1 MFVKFNY
8 AKYEYSI
15 ILDIPKLFFMK
26 KIYTLLLCT
35 FVLVRMSYAQE
46 TFPENGVK
54 DARPNTYVFT
64 HANIIVNSTT
74 KFNDGF
80 LVVKNGVIESV
91 GAGAPAIKGA
101 IVIDCKGKT
110 IYPSFI
116 DINTNYG
123 MPEAKRGGRGENR
136 GPQFLS
142 NKKGAYSWNEAIRPE
157 FDAKTAFNV
166 NEDKASGLREQGFG
180 AVLSYQKDGIA
191 RGTSVLVNL
200 NTEKEHSS
208 ILKSDVS
215 SHFSF
220 SKGTSTQDYPSS
232 LMGSIAL
239 LRQTFYDANWYS
251 KNNTEVN
258 YSYEA
263 LNKQASLP
271 KFFECSELYDVFR
284 ANKIAKEF
292 GYNFI
297 YKTNGTDYQRL
308 AELKA
313 INASL
318 IISLQYPKAY
328 DVEDFYDARSVGI
341 AELKH
346 WELAPYNAGYLEKEQ
361 INFAITTSDLKN
373 TSDFWPNLRKAISN
387 GLSEAKALDALTKTP
402 AQMINA
408 SSMIGEL
415 KAGMKAN
422 FIITNGNI
430 FKDEDAIIL
439 SNWIAGV
446 EHRIETEKETDIRGN
461 YTLSVGGK
469 SYSLDISGSKNKP
482 DWNILNIDSTK
493 TKINTT
499 WNNNIVS
506 LVYQPSDSTI
516 KQKVRLSG
524 TIIDGSTL
532 KIVGQGSMN
541 NNTIEWFATR
551 TKLMTEKTDD
561 KKDDKKEKADV
572 GPIIFPFAAFGSTQ
586 LPKAEKYLIKNATV
600 WTNEKEGIQENT
612 DVLIAGG
619 KIISVGKNLND
630 PTAKLI
636 DAKGKHLT
644 PGIIDE
650 HSHIAISRGVNE
662 GTQAVTSEV
671 RIGDVLDPDDV
682 NIYRQLA
689 GGVTT
694 SHLLHGSANP
704 VGGQTALIK
713 LRYGKNAEELKFEGA
728 DGFIKFALGENV
740 KQSNWGDDQRERF
753 PQTRMGVE
761 QVYIDAFTRAREYE
775 KNKNARK
782 DLELDALV
790 EILNKKRFITC
801 HSYVQSEINML
812 MKVADQFNF
821 PVNTFTHILEGYK
834 VADKMKSHGA
844 NASTFSDWWA
854 YKYEVIDAIPYN
866 AAIMTKEGLN
876 VSINSDDAEMARR
889 LNQEAAKTV
898 KYGGLTEEQALKLV
912 TLNPA
917 KMLHID
923 NRVGSIVA
931 GKDADLVLWNDN
943 PLSIYAK
950 PLKTFVD
957 GIDYYDAEKD
967 LKLRSEMNKEKE
979 RIIQKLLTEKKLGMP
994 TQKPSK
1000 PEKKLYH
1007 CDDVEVE
1014 SIY

>member
-1 MFVKFNY
+1 MK
-8 AKYEYSI
+8 
-15 ILDIPKLFFMK
+15 KLF
-26 KIYTLLLCT
+26 TLFLFSMFLI
-35 FVLVRMSYAQE
+35 RASNAQE
-46 TFPENGVK
+46 TFPLNGVK
-54 DARPNTYVFT
+54 DTRPTTYAFINATVV
-64 HANIIVNSTT
+64 VNSST
-74 KFNDGF
+74 K
-80 LVVKNGVIESV
+80 LESATIMVKNGVIENV
-91 GAGAPAIKGA
+91 GPGLPIPKGA
-101 IVIDCKGKT
+101 MIIDCKGKT

-123 MPEAKRGGRGENR
+123 MPEAKRGGGRDNR

-157 FDAKTAFNV
+157 FDAKTAFNT
-166 NEDKASGLREQGFG
+166 NEEKASGLREQGFG

-200 NTEKEHSS
+200 NTDKEYKA

-215 SHFSF
+215 AHFSF

-239 LRQTFYDANWYS
+239 LRQSLYDANWYA
-251 KNNTEVN
+251 KNNSEVN

-263 LNKQASLP
+263 LNKQTAMP

-292 GYNFI
+292 GYTFI
-297 YKTNGTDYQRL
+297 YKTNGNDYQRL

-313 INASL
+313 MNASL

-328 DVEDFYDARSVGI
+328 DVEDYYDAQSVGL

-346 WELAPYNAGYLEKEQ
+346 WELAPYNAAYLEKEK

-373 TSDFWPNLRKAISN
+373 TGDFWPNLRKAIDN
-387 GLSEAKALDALTKTP
+387 GLSEAKALDALTKVP

-408 SSMIGEL
+408 SNLLGEI
-415 KAGMKAN
+415 KTGMKAN
-422 FIITNGNI
+422 FLITSGNI
-430 FKDEDAIIL
+430 FKDEEAIIL
-439 SNWIAGV
+439 SNWINGE
-446 EHRIETEKETDIRGN
+446 EHKIDEEKSVDIRGS
-461 YTLSVGGK
+461 YTLTSNGK
-469 SYSLDISGSKNKP
+469 SFSVEIAGSKNKP
-482 DWNILNIDSTK
+482 EWTIMNTDSSK
-493 TKINTT
+493 TKISTT

-506 LVYQPSDSTI
+506 LVFQPDDSTI

-524 TIIDGSTL
+524 TIIDGATL
-532 KIVGQGSMN
+532 KIVGQGSVN
-541 NNTIEWFATR
+541 STDVVWQATR
-551 TKLMTEKTDD
+551 KKLFTEKNDD
-561 KKDDKKEKADV
+561 KKDDKKEKTEV
-572 GPIIFPFAAFGSTQ
+572 GPIIFPFAAYGATE
-586 LPKAEKYLIKNATV
+586 LPKAEKWLIKNATV
-600 WTNEKEGIQENT
+600 WTNEKDGIQENT
-612 DVLIAGG
+612 DVLISAG

-630 PTAKLI
+630 PTAKVI
-636 DAKGKHLT
+636 DGKGKHLT

-682 NIYRQLA
+682 NIYRQLS

-713 LRYGKNAEELKFEGA
+713 LRYGKNAEDLKFEGA

-740 KQSNWGDDQRERF
+740 KQSNWGDDQTERF

-761 QVYIDAFTRAREYE
+761 QVYIDAFNRAREYE
-775 KNKNARK
+775 KNKMARK

-821 PVNTFTHILEGYK
+821 SVNTFTHILEGYK
-834 VADKMKSHGA
+834 VADKMKAHGS

-923 NRVGSIVA
+923 NRVGSIKA
-931 GKDADLVLWNDN
+931 GKDADIVLWNDN

-957 GIDYYDAEKD
+957 GIDYYDVEKD
-967 LKLRSEMNKEKE
+967 AKLREDMRKEKE
-979 RIIQKLLTEKKLGMP
+979 RIIQKLLAEKKLGMP

>member
-1 MFVKFNY
+1 
-8 AKYEYSI
+8 
-15 ILDIPKLFFMK
+15 MK
-26 KIYTLLLCT
+26 KIYTFFLFTLFYLS
-35 FVLVRMSYAQE
+35 FAKAQE
-46 TFPENGVK
+46 TYPVNGVK
-54 DARPNTYVFT
+54 DVRPNVYAFT
-64 HANIIVNSTT
+64 NATLVVNSST
-74 KFNDGF
+74 KIENAT
-80 LVVKNGVIESV
+80 LLIRNGLIEN
-91 GAGAPAIKGA
+91 AGPNINPPKGA
-101 IVIDCKGKT
+101 IIIDCKGKT

-116 DINTNYG
+116 DIYTNYG
-123 MPEAKRGGRGENR
+123 QVENKRNRGDNR

-142 NKKGAYSWNEAIRPE
+142 NKKGAYHWNEAIRPE
-157 FDAKTAFNV
+157 FDAKLAFSV
-166 NEDKASGLREQGFG
+166 NSDKANNYRDQGFG
-180 AVLSYQKDGIA
+180 AVLSFQKDGIA

-200 NTEKEHSS
+200 NDDKENNV

-215 SHFSF
+215 AHYSF
-220 SKGTSTQDYPSS
+220 SKGTSSQDYPSS

-239 LRQTFYDANWYS
+239 LRQTFYDAAWYA
-251 KNNTEVN
+251 KNNAEVN
-258 YSYEA
+258 FSYEA
-263 LNKQASLP
+263 LNKQTSLP
-271 KFFECSELYDVFR
+271 KIFECSDLYDVFR

-292 GYNFI
+292 NYTFI
-297 YKTNGTDYQRL
+297 YKTNGNDYQRL
-308 AELKA
+308 ADLKA

-318 IISLQYPKAY
+318 IISLNYPTAY
-328 DVEDFYDARSVGI
+328 DVEDYYDVNSIGI
-341 AELKH
+341 ADLKH
-346 WELAPYNAGYLEKEQ
+346 WELAPYNPAYLAKEKIPFALT
-361 INFAITTSDLKN
+361 INDLRSAN
-373 TSDFWPNLRKAISN
+373 DFWPNLRKAIKN
-387 GLSEAKALDALTKTP
+387 GLSEQVALDALTKIP

-408 SSMIGEL
+408 SNMLGEL
-415 KAGMKAN
+415 KPGMKAN
-422 FIITNGNI
+422 FIIATGNL
-430 FKDEDAIIL
+430 FSNNEATIL

-446 EHRIETEKETDIRGN
+446 EHSIEKEKTMDIRGT
-461 YTLSVGGK
+461 YAMEVGDK
-469 SYSLDISGSKNKP
+469 KFSLELSGSKDKP
-482 DWNILNIDSTK
+482 EWTIIDTDSVK
-493 TKINTT
+493 TKLSST
-499 WNNNIVS
+499 WNNNLVS
-506 LVYQPSDSTI
+506 LVFQPTDTTI
-516 KQKVRLSG
+516 TSKIRLSG
-524 TIIDGSTL
+524 TIVPGATL
-532 KIVGQGSMN
+532 KIAGQGSLN
-541 NNTIEWFATR
+541 GTTVSWTASRIN
-551 TKLMTEKTDD
+551 LYTEKPDD
-561 KKDDKKEKADV
+561 KSEDKKNNPEV
-572 GPIIFPFAAFGSTQ
+572 GAIIYPFSAYGSST

-600 WTNEKEGIQENT
+600 WTNEKEGKLENA

-619 KIISVGKNLND
+619 KIVNVGKNLSD
-630 PTAKLI
+630 PSAKII
-636 DAKGKHLT
+636 DGKGKHIT

-671 RIGDVLDPDDV
+671 RIGDVLDPEDV

-740 KQSNWGDDQRERF
+740 KQSNWGDDQRDRF

-761 QVYIDAFTRAREYE
+761 QVFVDAFNRAKEYE
-775 KNKNARK
+775 KNKTARK

-790 EILNKKRFITC
+790 EIMNKKRFITC

-834 VADKMKSHGA
+834 VADKMKTHGS

-854 YKYEVIDAIPYN
+854 YKYEVVDAIPYN
-866 AAIMTKEGLN
+866 AAIMVKQGLN

-889 LNQEAAKTV
+889 LNQEAAKTI
-898 KYGGLTEEQALKLV
+898 KYGGLSEEEALKLV

-923 NRVGSIVA
+923 NRVGSIKA
-931 GKDADLVLWNDN
+931 GKDADLVLWNEH

-957 GIDYYDAEKD
+957 GIDYYDAQKD
-967 LKLRSEMNKEKE
+967 EEMRTSMRKEKE
-979 RIIQKLLTEKKLGMP
+979 RIVQKLLAEKKLGMP

-1007 CDDVEVE
+1007 CDDTEVE

>member
-1 MFVKFNY
+1 MK
-8 AKYEYSI
+8 
-15 ILDIPKLFFMK
+15 KLFSLFLISMF
-26 KIYTLLLCT
+26 I
-35 FVLVRMSYAQE
+35 FRISNAQE
-46 TFPENGVK
+46 TFPLNGVK
-54 DARPNTYVFT
+54 DTRPTTYAFT
-64 HANIIVNSTT
+64 NATVVVNSTT
-74 KFNDGF
+74 KLENATI
-80 LVVKNGVIESV
+80 VVKNGVIENV
-91 GAGAPAIKGA
+91 GPGLPIPKGA
-101 IVIDCKGKT
+101 MVVDCKGKT

-123 MPEAKRGGRGENR
+123 MPEAKRGGGRDNR

-157 FDAKTAFNV
+157 FDAKTAFNT
-166 NEDKASGLREQGFG
+166 NEDKANGLREQGFG
-180 AVLSYQKDGIA
+180 AVLTYQKDGIA
-191 RGTSVLVNL
+191 RGTSLLVNL
-200 NTEKEHSS
+200 NTEKEYKA
-208 ILKSDVS
+208 ILKTDVS
-215 SHFSF
+215 AHYSF

-239 LRQTFYDANWYS
+239 LRQSLYDANYYA
-251 KNNTEVN
+251 KNNSEVN

-263 LNKQASLP
+263 INKQAGMI

-292 GYNFI
+292 GYTFI

-313 INASL
+313 MNASL

-328 DVEDFYDARSVGI
+328 DVEDYYDAQSVGL

-346 WELAPYNAGYLEKEQ
+346 WELAPYNAAYLEKEK
-361 INFAITTSDLKN
+361 INFAITTSDLKSAN
-373 TSDFWPNLRKAISN
+373 DFWPNLRKAISN

-408 SSMIGEL
+408 STMLGEV
-415 KAGMKAN
+415 KVGMKAN
-422 FIITNGNI
+422 FLITTGNI
-430 FKDEDAIIL
+430 FKDEEAIIL
-439 SNWIAGV
+439 SNWINGE
-446 EHRIETEKETDIRGN
+446 EHKIDEEKSVDIRGS
-461 YTLSVGGK
+461 YTLTSNGK
-469 SYSLDISGSKNKP
+469 SFPVEIAGSKNKP
-482 DWNILNIDSTK
+482 EWTIMNTDSSK

-506 LVYQPSDSTI
+506 LVFQPSDSTI

-524 TIIDGSTL
+524 TIVDGATL

-541 NNTIEWFATR
+541 SNDVVWQATR
-551 TKLMTEKTDD
+551 TKLFTEKKDD
-561 KKDDKKEKADV
+561 KKDDKKEKAEV
-572 GPIIFPFAAFGSTQ
+572 GPIIFPFAAYGATE
-586 LPKAEKYLIKNATV
+586 LPKAEKWLIKNATV

-612 DVLIAGG
+612 DVLISAG
-619 KIISVGKNLND
+619 KIISVGKNLSD
-630 PTAKLI
+630 PTAKVI
-636 DAKGKHLT
+636 DGKGKHIT

-682 NIYRQLA
+682 NIYRQLS

-713 LRYGKNAEELKFEGA
+713 LRYGKNAEDLKFEGA

-761 QVYIDAFTRAREYE
+761 QVFIDAFNRAREYE
-775 KNKNARK
+775 KNKTARK

-821 PVNTFTHILEGYK
+821 SVNTFTHILEGYK
-834 VADKMKSHGA
+834 VADKMKTHGA

-854 YKYEVIDAIPYN
+854 YKYEVIDAIPHN

-889 LNQEAAKTV
+889 LNQEAAKSIM
-898 KYGGLTEEQALKLV
+898 YGGLTEEQALKLV

-923 NRVGSIVA
+923 NRVGSIKA
-931 GKDADLVLWNDN
+931 GKDADIVLWNDN

-957 GIDYYDAEKD
+957 GIDYYDVDKD
-967 LKLRSEMNKEKE
+967 AKMRGDIRKEKE

-1007 CDDVEVE
+1007 CDDIEVE

>member
-1 MFVKFNY
+1 
-8 AKYEYSI
+8 
-15 ILDIPKLFFMK
+15 MK
-26 KIYTLLLCT
+26 KLLTLFLFSFFIL
-35 FVLVRMSYAQE
+35 RIAIAQE
-46 TFPENGVK
+46 TFPINGVK
-54 DARPNTYVFT
+54 DTRPTTYAFINATVV
-64 HANIIVNSTT
+64 VNSST
-74 KFNDGF
+74 KLENAT
-80 LVVKNGVIESV
+80 LIVKNGMIESV
-91 GAGAPAIKGA
+91 GTGLAAPKGA
-101 IVIDCKGKT
+101 IQIDCKGKI

-116 DINTNYG
+116 DINTTYG
-123 MPEAKRGGRGENR
+123 MPETKRGGRGDNR
-136 GPQFLS
+136 GPQFIS
-142 NKKGAYSWNEAIRPE
+142 NKKGAFSWNEAIRPE
-157 FDAKTAFNV
+157 FDAKTIFNA
-166 NEDKASGLREQGFG
+166 NEEKACVLREQGFG

-200 NTEKEHSS
+200 NTEREHNS

-215 SHFSF
+215 AHYSF

-239 LRQTFYDANWYS
+239 LRQSLYDAAWYA

-263 LNKQASLP
+263 LNKQAALP

-292 GYNFI
+292 GYTFI

-308 AELKA
+308 SELRA
-313 INASL
+313 ANASL

-328 DVEDFYDARSVGI
+328 DVEDYYDAQSVGL

-346 WELAPYNAGYLEKEQ
+346 WELAPYNAAYLEKEK
-361 INFAITTSDLKN
+361 ITFAITTSDLKN
-373 TSDFWPNLRKAISN
+373 TGDFWPNLRKAINN
-387 GLSEAKALDALTKTP
+387 GLSEGKALDALTKIP

-408 SSMIGEL
+408 SNLVGEI

-422 FIITNGNI
+422 LLITSGNI
-430 FKDEDAIIL
+430 FINEEAIIL
-439 SNWIAGV
+439 SNWVNGV
-446 EHRIETEKETDIRGN
+446 EHKIDEEKNTDIRGS
-461 YTLSVGGK
+461 YTLTANGK
-469 SYSLDISGSKNKP
+469 SFLIDISGSKNKP
-482 DWNILNIDSTK
+482 EWNIMNTDSSK
-493 TKINTT
+493 TKISTT

-506 LVYQPSDSTI
+506 LVFQPNDSTI

-524 TIIDGSTL
+524 TIVDGTTL

-541 NNTIEWFATR
+541 SNNIVWQATR
-551 TKLMTEKTDD
+551 TKLFTEKTDD
-561 KKDDKKEKADV
+561 KKDDKKEKTEV
-572 GPIIFPFAAFGSTQ
+572 GPIIFPFAAYGATE
-586 LPKAEKYLIKNATV
+586 LPKAEKWLIKNATV

-612 DVLIAGG
+612 DVLISAG
-619 KIISVGKNLND
+619 KIISVGKNLSD
-630 PTAKLI
+630 PVAKII
-636 DAKGKHLT
+636 DGKGKHIT

-682 NIYRQLA
+682 NIYRQLS

-713 LRYGKNAEELKFEGA
+713 LRYGKNAEDLKFEGA

-761 QVYIDAFTRAREYE
+761 QVYIDAFNRAREYE
-775 KNKNARK
+775 KNKTARK

-821 PVNTFTHILEGYK
+821 SVNTFTHILEGYK
-834 VADKMKSHGA
+834 VADKMKAHGS

-866 AAIMTKEGLN
+866 AAIMTKQGLN

-898 KYGGLTEEQALKLV
+898 KYGGLSEEQALKLV

-923 NRVGSIVA
+923 NRVGSIKA

-957 GIDYYDAEKD
+957 GIDYFDAEKD
-967 LKLRSEMNKEKE
+967 AKMRNDIRIEKE

>member
-1 MFVKFNY
+1 MRKR
-8 AKYEYSI
+8 
-15 ILDIPKLFFMK
+15 
-26 KIYTLLLCT
+26 YTLILFSLFIFRIT
-35 FVLVRMSYAQE
+35 NAQE
-46 TFPENGVK
+46 TFPLNGVQ
-54 DARPNTYVFT
+54 DTRPNTYIFT
-64 HANIIVNSTT
+64 NAKIVVNSTT
-74 KFNDGF
+74 KIDKAS
-80 LVVKNGVIESV
+80 LLISNGTIVAV
-91 GAGAPAIKGA
+91 GAGIPTPKGA
-101 IVIDCKGKT
+101 IVVNCEGKT

-116 DINTNYG
+116 DINTTYG
-123 MPEAKRGGRGENR
+123 MPEAKRGGRGDNR
-136 GPQFLS
+136 GPQFIT

-157 FDAKTAFNV
+157 FDAKTTFIV
-166 NEDKASGLREQGFG
+166 NDDKASGLREQGFG
-180 AVLSYQKDGIA
+180 TVLSYQKDGIA

-200 NTEKEHSS
+200 NNDKEHLV

-215 SHFSF
+215 AHFSF

-232 LMGSIAL
+232 LIGSIAL
-239 LRQTFYDANWYS
+239 LRQTFYDANWYA
-251 KNNTEVN
+251 KNNKEVN

-263 LNKQASLP
+263 LNKQSSLP
-271 KFFECSELYDVFR
+271 KIFECSDLYDVFR

-292 GYNFI
+292 GYTFI

-308 AELKA
+308 ADLKA
-313 INASL
+313 MNASL

-328 DVEDFYDARSVGI
+328 DVEDFYDAQSIGI

-346 WELAPYNAGYLEKEQ
+346 WELAAYNAAYLAKEN
-361 INFAITTSDLKN
+361 INFAITTSDLKSVN
-373 TSDFWPNLRKAISN
+373 DFWPNLRKAIKN
-387 GLSEAKALDALTKTP
+387 GLSEEKALDALTRVP

-408 SSMIGEL
+408 SNLVGEL

-422 FIITNGNI
+422 FLITNGDI
-430 FKDEDAIIL
+430 FTDEEAVVQ
-439 SNWIAGV
+439 SNWIAGEENIIDV
-446 EHRIETEKETDIRGN
+446 EKGVDIRGT
-461 YTLSVGGK
+461 YTLK
-469 SYSLDISGSKNKP
+469 SNGQSYNLEISGSKNKP
-482 DWNILNIDSTK
+482 DWSIINADSSK

-499 WNNNIVS
+499 WNNNNVS
-506 LVYQPSDSTI
+506 LVFQPNDSTI
-516 KQKVRLSG
+516 IQKVRLSG
-524 TIIDGSTL
+524 TIIDGSTF
-532 KIVGQGSMN
+532 KIVGQGNMN
-541 NNTIEWFATR
+541 NNNIEWVATR
-551 TKLMTEKTDD
+551 TKLFTEKADD
-561 KKDDKKEKADV
+561 KKDDKKENDEV
-572 GPIIFPFAAFGSTQ
+572 GPIIFPFTAYGSTQ
-586 LPKAEKYLIKNATV
+586 LPKAEKWLIKNTTV

-612 DVLIAGG
+612 DVLISAG
-619 KIISVGKNLND
+619 KIISVGKNLSD
-630 PTAKLI
+630 PTAKI
-636 DAKGKHLT
+636 VDGKGKHLT

-671 RIGDVLDPDDV
+671 RIGDALDPEDV

-761 QVYIDAFTRAREYE
+761 QVFVDAFTRAREYE

-782 DLELDALV
+782 DLELDALL

-834 VADKMKSHGA
+834 VADKMKAHGA

-889 LNQEAAKTV
+889 LNQEAAKSV
-898 KYGGLTEEQALKLV
+898 KYGGLTEEQAFKMV

-923 NRVGSIVA
+923 NRVGSIKA

-967 LKLRSEMNKEKE
+967 AKLRVDIRVEKE
-979 RIIQKLLTEKKLGMP
+979 RIIQKLLTAKKLGMP
-994 TQKPSK
+994 TQKASK

>member
-1 MFVKFNY
+1 
-8 AKYEYSI
+8 
-15 ILDIPKLFFMK
+15 MK
-26 KIYTLLLCT
+26 KIFTLILFSL
-35 FVLVRMSYAQE
+35 FIFRISNAQE
-46 TFPENGVK
+46 TFPLNGVVDK
-54 DARPNTYVFT
+54 RPNTYVFYNST
-64 HANIIVNSTT
+64 LVVNSTT
-74 KFNDGF
+74 KMEKAFM
-80 LVVKNGVIESV
+80 VIKNGNIETIGV
-91 GAGAPAIKGA
+91 GMPSIKGA
-101 IVIDCKGKT
+101 IMVNCNGKT

-136 GPQFLS
+136 GPQFIS
-142 NKKGAYSWNEAIRPE
+142 NKKGAYSWNEAIRAE
-157 FDAKTAFNV
+157 FDAKSAFNT
-166 NEDKASGLREQGFG
+166 NEDKASNLREQGFG
-180 AVLSYQKDGIA
+180 TVLSYQKDGIA

-200 NTEKEHSS
+200 NTDREHTS
-208 ILKSDVS
+208 ILKADVS

-239 LRQTFYDANWYS
+239 LRQSLYDANWYA
-251 KNNTEVN
+251 KNNSEVN

-292 GYNFI
+292 GYTFI

-328 DVEDFYDARSVGI
+328 DVEDFYDAQSVGI

-346 WELAPYNAGYLEKEQ
+346 WELAPFNPAYLEKEK
-361 INFAITTSDLKN
+361 INFALTTSDLKN
-373 TSDFWPNLRKAISN
+373 TSDFWPNLRKAIKN
-387 GLSEAKALDALTKTP
+387 GLSEEKALDALTKTP

-408 SSMIGEL
+408 SNLVGEL

-422 FIITNGNI
+422 FLITTGNL
-430 FKDEDAIIL
+430 FKDDDAIIL
-439 SNWIAGV
+439 SNWIDGV
-446 EHRIETEKETDIRGN
+446 EHIIDTEKETDIRGSYN
-461 YTLSVGGK
+461 FIANNK
-469 SYSLDISGSKNKP
+469 SYSLEISGSKNKP
-482 DWNILNIDSTK
+482 DWTILNTDSSK

-506 LVYQPSDSTI
+506 LVFQPSDSTI

-524 TIIDGSTL
+524 TIVDGTIL

-541 NNTIEWFATR
+541 NNNISWVATR
-551 TKLMTEKTDD
+551 TKLFTEKTDD
-561 KKDDKKEKADV
+561 KKDDKKEKADI
-572 GPIIFPFAAFGSTQ
+572 GTIIYPFAAYGSAQ
-586 LPKAEKYLIKNATV
+586 LPKAEKWLIKNTTV
-600 WTNEKEGIQENT
+600 WTNEKDGIQENT
-612 DVLIAGG
+612 DVLISAG
-619 KIISVGKNLND
+619 KIIAVGKNLND
-630 PTAKLI
+630 PTAKVI
-636 DAKGKHLT
+636 DGKGKHLT

-713 LRYGKNAEELKFEGA
+713 LRYGKNAEDLKFEGA

-740 KQSNWGDDQRERF
+740 KQTNWGDDQRERF

-782 DLELDALV
+782 DLELDALL

-834 VADKMKSHGA
+834 VADKMKAHGA

-923 NRVGSIVA
+923 NRVGSIKA

-957 GIDYYDAEKD
+957 GIDYYDVEKD
-967 LKLRSEMNKEKE
+967 AKLRADIRVEKE

-1007 CDDVEVE
+1007 CDDTEVE